1 MKPSSRAVL
10 VIGMHRSGTS
20 AVARG
25 LAAVSVYMG
34 DNFLDAQPE
43 NPTGYWEDKAI
54 VELNDRV
61 LAALGLKWDDVVP
74 IERKQLERFR
84 VRRLR
89 GKAVGYVKRTF
100 GRHALWGFKDPRTI
114 RLLPFWR
121 RALRDSK
128 AEDAYVVVIRNPLS
142 VAASLNRRQGMD
154 MLRAQRLWLAH
165 MVPFLDEIR
174 DRPFVVVDYDLLMA
188 QPRAQLER
196 IAAALQLPSLDAAN
210 AQEIDRFAAEFLDEG
225 LRHTVFSP
233 RDLDGSTVEAR
244 LTQEAY
250 VLLLDLAS
258 DRLESGAEFWPAWER
273 IRREYET
280 QVS

>member
-1 MKPSSRAVL
+1 VL

-25 LAAVSVYMG
+25 LAALSVYLG

-61 LAALGLKWDDVVP
+61 LATLGLKWDDLAP

-89 GKAVGYVKRTF
+89 GKAVRYVKRTF

-121 RALRDSK
+121 RALRDCDS
-128 AEDAYVVVIRNPLS
+128 EDAYIVVIRNPLS
-142 VAASLNRRQGMD
+142 VAASLFRRQAMD
-154 MLRAQRLWLAH
+154 IETAQRLWLVH
-165 MVPFLDEIR
+165 MLPFLDEIR

-188 QPRAQLER
+188 QPRPQLER
-196 IAAALQLPSLDAAN
+196 IAEALHLPSPDAAHSDDV
-210 AQEIDRFAAEFLDEG
+210 ERFAAGFLDEG

-233 RDLDGSTVEAR
+233 RDLDASTAEAR
-244 LTQEAY
+244 LTQQAY
-250 VLLLDLAS
+250 LLLYDAAS
-258 DRLESGAEFWPAWER
+258 DRLGSEFWPAWER

-280 QVS
+280 QVR